1 LDESARAYEKDMRNN
16 AMKHIKDL
24 TDELNNDKRR
34 INDLVKETNE
44 KDINIQVLRSQL
56 STVQHPQQQFQT
68 YEVEYRRLNEEN
80 MQLKQRLAQQQQ
92 HFQQQQQQL
101 SSLNLINNNNTE
113 PTNVQARVLNDQ
125 IRKLS
130 IDNGKLEKQLSVK
143 ELLTKEIQK
152 EKDDLIR

>member
-1 LDESARAYEKDMRNN
+1 MRNN

-101 SSLNLINNNNTE
+101 SSLNLINNNTE

-130 IDNGKLEKQLSVK
+130 IDNGKLEKQLSAK

>member
-1 LDESARAYEKDMRNN
+1 
-16 AMKHIKDL
+16 MKHIKDL

-44 KDINIQVLRSQL
+44 NDINIQVLRSQL

-101 SSLNLINNNNTE
+101 SSLNLINNNTE

-130 IDNGKLEKQLSVK
+130 IDNGKLEKQLSAK

>member
-1 LDESARAYEKDMRNN
+1 MRNN

-130 IDNGKLEKQLSVK
+130 IDNGKLEKQLSAK

>member
-1 LDESARAYEKDMRNN
+1 
-16 AMKHIKDL
+16 MKHIKDL

-101 SSLNLINNNNTE
+101 SSLNLINNNTE

-130 IDNGKLEKQLSVK
+130 IDNGKLEKQLSAK

>member
-1 LDESARAYEKDMRNN
+1 MDESARAYEKDMRNN

>member
-1 LDESARAYEKDMRNN
+1 MRNN

-44 KDINIQVLRSQL
+44 NDINIQVLRSQL

-101 SSLNLINNNNTE
+101 SSLNLINNNTE

-130 IDNGKLEKQLSVK
+130 IDNGKLEKQLSAK